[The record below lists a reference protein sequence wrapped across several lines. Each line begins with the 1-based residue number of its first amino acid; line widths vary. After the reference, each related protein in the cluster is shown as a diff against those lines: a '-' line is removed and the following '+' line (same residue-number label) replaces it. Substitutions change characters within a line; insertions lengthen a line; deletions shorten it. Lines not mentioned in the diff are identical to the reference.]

1 MEEGAEIAV
10 PKAIKEGLEIV
21 KLKIE
26 VECLDILVE
35 NMPWME
41 LKHATV

>member
-1 MEEGAEIAV
+1 MAV

-26 VECLDILVE
+26 VECLQEVCALVE
-35 NMPWME
+35 Y
-41 LKHATV
+41 